1 MIQTYQSNNRTE
13 KPSPRAEIE
22 LVHDEK
28 SKETL
33 ITAQDKVWS
42 LPEMI
47 QSAHIHFYTPENQRT
62 GAKCT
67 DTRFYTQCGTKQEN
81 QRHYQMHTHPLLHTM
96 QHRVGEWKKIVN
108 CTHTRFHTQCG
119 TGLMNQMKGFIVST
133 STQLRRTCVHVF
145 PCIPDEG

>member
-67 DTRFYTQCGTKQEN
+67 DTRFYAQCGTKQEN
-81 QRHYQMHTHPLLHTM
+81 QRHYQMHTHPLLHTVR
-96 QHRVGEWKKIVN
+96 HRTDEPNEGIHSINLYTVAKN
-108 CTHTRFHTQCG
+108 MR
-119 TGLMNQMKGFIVST
+119 
-133 STQLRRTCVHVF
+133 
-145 PCIPDEG
+145 PCLPMYSG